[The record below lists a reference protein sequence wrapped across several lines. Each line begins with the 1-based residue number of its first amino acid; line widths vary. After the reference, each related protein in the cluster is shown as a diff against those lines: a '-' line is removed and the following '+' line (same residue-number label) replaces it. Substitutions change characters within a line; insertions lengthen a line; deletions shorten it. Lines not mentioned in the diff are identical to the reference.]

1 MLAYT
6 DLAAAV
12 VITLTLASS
21 VVNGAAKGPIPATT
35 WEPLCKLSGQLKE
48 SQQAVKSVIGDI
60 TQSTTKASGLASR
73 LELYIEQLST
83 TKERKIYL
91 PFLYALKDETAD
103 LQAADATA
111 AATSADYVTH
121 AMYAAGRIDEFGEIL
136 LSTGKSSSKTCIGDT
151 ADAGLEKATAAT
163 RFQRCTARPLFD
175 SEAVTAKSPAA
186 VDSIAATPQ
195 TKTNNHHAATACPL
209 TATGSA
215 DLPFHT
221 GEIWEVQTISV
232 AGGLATLG
240 ATNTV
245 LKQISLAAAGGE
257 PKDTLQ
263 AAARHHEMLKTQ
275 SEEIGFEIGN
285 VSADSLISSPN
296 FNAYVKVTYNLEDNA
311 VAAKI
316 NELYG
321 QQNSEFRKK
330 FWKNIELVEV
340 EEGASTKKKSEEL
353 IQIKDPKDLHVAAI
367 YYRRKI
373 WQTIDDQVETIK
385 KLQAKS
391 KNKNAK
397 IEEATCNS
405 AKDKQEACKKLEHK
419 GCVFKENG
427 AEGKKCTLSEEGK
440 KEAAEKEANQE
451 TGGKTEEKCS
461 DTKEQKECKDGCKWD
476 GKECKD
482 SSILVTKKFAL
493 SVVSAAFVALLF

>member
-12 VITLTLASS
+12 VITLTLAST
-21 VVNGAAKGPIPATT
+21 VVKPAAKGPIAAAT

-48 SQQAVKSVIGDI
+48 SQQAVKSVIGDLAR
-60 TQSTTKASGLASR
+60 STTKASGMASR
-73 LELYIEQLST
+73 LELYIDQLST
-83 TKERKIYL
+83 TKEKKTYL
-91 PFLYALKDETAD
+91 PFLYALKDKTAD

-111 AATSADYVTH
+111 AQTSADYVTH
-121 AMYAAGRIDEFGEIL
+121 AMYTAGRIDEFGEIL

-151 ADAGLEKATAAT
+151 GDRGLAKNTAQERFASCMSKPMITTSTITAKTPSQVSSIKATEDDT
-163 RFQRCTARPLFD
+163 T
-175 SEAVTAKSPAA
+175 TG
-186 VDSIAATPQ
+186 
-195 TKTNNHHAATACPL
+195 HHGSTACPL
-209 TATGSA
+209 TAAGSA
-215 DLPFHT
+215 DLPFQS
-221 GEIWEVQTISV
+221 GEIWDGESISV

-240 ATNTV
+240 ATDTV
-245 LKQISLAAAGGE
+245 LKQISLAPAGVE
-257 PKDTLQ
+257 PKDALQ
-263 AAARHHEMLKTQ
+263 AAARYHEMLKTQ
-275 SEEIGFEIGN
+275 SEQIGFEKGN

-321 QQNSEFRKK
+321 QQNSEFRKN
-330 FWKNIELVEV
+330 FWKNIELVKV

-353 IQIKDPKDLHVAAI
+353 IQIKDPKDLHVASI
-367 YYRRKI
+367 YYRTKI

-391 KNKNAK
+391 ENKNAK

-440 KEAAEKEANQE
+440 KEASEKEANQE

-461 DTKEQKECKDGCKWD
+461 DKKKEGDCTGNCKWE
-476 GKECKD
+476 GETCKD
-482 SSILVTKKFAL
+482 SSFFLNKQSAL
-493 SVVSAAFVALLF
+493 MVSAAFFALLF